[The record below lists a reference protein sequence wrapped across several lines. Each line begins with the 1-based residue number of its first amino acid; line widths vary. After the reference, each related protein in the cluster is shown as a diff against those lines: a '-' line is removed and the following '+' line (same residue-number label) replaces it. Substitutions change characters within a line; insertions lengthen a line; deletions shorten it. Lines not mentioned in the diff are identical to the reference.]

1 MADHVARMSVQLA
14 DEASSNANQVAQSL
28 DLVTTSAD
36 KATAATV
43 DVSAATKDFK
53 ISAIRLA
60 TPPQRWAMSRP
71 RWRIIPARS
80 LITLSIRHTRQYHQ
94 ILPRRL
100 GRSARGVHCRQCDLR
115 RNHRKRSATHRNPR
129 QRHPIREKAE
139 PAFADNLDVQST
151 ATDSATTSS
160 DKLNNSTGNLA
171 EREDRALYRDQ
182 WRQSG
187 GHGDDREYGK
197 IDRDL
202 DRCGRFDRRLGRR
215 LFRPAVPD
223 RIGHHQATTARV
235 CIGVV
240 AYEIVT
246 RSSDLAT
253 QEHALALAIAG
264 TGQSA
269 S

>member
-160 DKLNNSTGNLA
+160 DKLNDSTGNLA
-171 EREDRALYRDQ
+171 EREIALYTAI
-182 WRQSG
+182 SG
-187 GHGDDREYGK
+187 GKAAVTAMIENMVISTATSTDAAV
-197 IDRDL
+197 
-202 DRCGRFDRRLGRR
+202 FDRRLGRR

-223 RIGHHQATTARV
+223 RERQLEQTYGDGEPFDPAIGAGNDHQQQRHR
-235 CIGVV
+235 GD
-240 AYEIVT
+240 
-246 RSSDLAT
+246 R
-253 QEHALALAIAG
+253 QRP
-264 TGQSA
+264 
-269 S
+269 